1 MSPICLYPLT
11 FHRLIFFIKFT
22 AALYDSVC
30 NLSRIF
36 CFEIFH
42 SEVFTSVMLKLKQ
55 NLLPNSW
62 NLLPKPQFYQVRKK
76 FQTESDE
83 LWDCD
88 TPRATGSWGILCRDN
103 NRKVNFGAKQCAH
116 PFCELT
122 SCHKTF
128 SGRRRSCICIVYVWR
143 QAVNVSI
150 SYFHRWW
157 CLWRLCNHLMDNSLL
172 SHSSLC
178 R

>member
-1 MSPICLYPLT
+1 MGLYFL
-11 FHRLIFFIKFT
+11 LYKFT
-22 AALYDSVC
+22 AALYDSIC

-42 SEVFTSVMLKLKQ
+42 SEVFTSVMLKPKQ
-55 NLLPNSW
+55 NPLPNSW

-88 TPRATGSWGILCRDN
+88 TPRGVTGSWEILCRSN
-103 NRKVNFGAKQCAH
+103 NRKENFGAKQWAH

-122 SCHKTF
+122 SCF
-128 SGRRRSCICIVYVWR
+128 SGWRKSCICNVCFWW
-143 QAVNVSI
+143 QAVNVLDI
-150 SYFHRWW
+150 K
-157 CLWRLCNHLMDNSLL
+157 LVSLK
-172 SHSSLC
+172 SL
-178 R
+178 